1 MLPSSPYIRPITEF
15 ILIAKKDGKRVING
29 KSDITKEEF
38 LISTTSSW
46 FIPSKSDPS
55 HPAVFPPELPERII
69 KLYTT
74 VGENVLDPF
83 MGVGNTMLAC
93 LKTKR
98 NFFGSEISPNY
109 VSKALEK
116 LNEYYKKSM
125 VKSII

>member
-1 MLPSSPYIRPITEF
+1 LP
-15 ILIAKKDGKRVING
+15 KKDGKRTLKN

-38 LISTTSSW
+38 LTATVSSW

-109 VSKALEK
+109 ISKALEK
-116 LNEYYKKSM
+116 LDEK
-125 VKSII
+125 